1 MFEAFSVSLF
11 RRVAADLRRG
21 RRPARRWWPAGFTLI
36 ELMIVLAIV
45 GVVAAYAIPAYQ
57 DYLAR
62 SRVGEG
68 LALAS
73 SARLAV
79 ADNAAS
85 GAGLDGGYSPPAAT
99 RNVES
104 VRIDADTGQITVAF
118 TPRVAAAGSN
128 TLVLVPS
135 APDKP
140 DAPTARV
147 PLKRGATQAG
157 AIAWECFAAGKAAS
171 SLPAPGAGPLPADA
185 ATLPAKYAPAE
196 CRA

>member
-1 MFEAFSVSLF
+1 FA
-11 RRVAADLRRG
+11 RG
-21 RRPARRWWPAGFTLI
+21 GSGR
-36 ELMIVLAIV
+36 V
-45 GVVAAYAIPAYQ
+45 GVAVEGACGA
-57 DYLAR
+57 
-62 SRVGEG
+62 SRGG
-68 LALAS
+68 
-73 SARLAV
+73 
-79 ADNAAS
+79 AAS
-85 GAGLDGGYSPPAAT
+85 PRAAT